1 MMVNVLVL
9 MYHAVPTSRDRC
21 AAADPLYAVERLRF
35 INQLA
40 LMRHKGLKPRSV
52 RDLLSAPAGLHEG
65 PQVAIT
71 FDDGHESN
79 FAAFGEIMRLGGS
92 ADFFINPSSVGTPGH
107 LSWAQ
112 LREMDR
118 HGASIQ
124 SHGMHHLGLDE
135 LPAPQVDTEL
145 VDSRKHIED
154 ELGRPVV
161 LFAPPYGRMA
171 PGLSVRAREL
181 GYQALCTSRVALWR
195 DGHATEIPRFAVRAG
210 TSNASIA
217 AWLERSPWILGA
229 ARARYLAV
237 GAGKQM
243 LGQAAFSRLR
253 RAWVEERPRT

>member
-1 MMVNVLVL
+1 MVNVLVL

-21 AAADPLYAVERLRF
+21 TAADPLYAVERLRF

-52 RDLLSAPAGLHEG
+52 RDLLNAPPAELDQ

-79 FAAFGEIMRLGGS
+79 FAAFGEILRMGGS
-92 ADFFINPSSVGTPGH
+92 ADFFINPSSVGTQGH

-118 HGASIQ
+118 QGASIQ
-124 SHGMHHLGLDE
+124 SHGMHHLSLDE
-135 LPAPQVDTEL
+135 LPAAQVDAEL
-145 VDSRKHIED
+145 ADSRKHIED

-171 PGLSVRAREL
+171 PGLGLRAREL
-181 GYQALCTSRVALWR
+181 GYRALCTSRVALWR
-195 DGHATEIPRFAVRAG
+195 DGHATDIPRFAVRAG
-210 TSNASIA
+210 TSNASMA
-217 AWLERSPWILGA
+217 AWLERSPWMLGV

-237 GAGKQM
+237 GAGKRM
-243 LGQAAFSRLR
+243 LGRTAFSKLR
-253 RAWVEERPRT
+253 RAWVDERQRA